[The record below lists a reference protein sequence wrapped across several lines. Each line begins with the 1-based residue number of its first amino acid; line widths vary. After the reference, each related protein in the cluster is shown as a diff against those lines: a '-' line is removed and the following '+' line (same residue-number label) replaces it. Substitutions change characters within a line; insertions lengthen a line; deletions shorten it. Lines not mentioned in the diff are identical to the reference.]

1 MTRMA
6 LHIARPVILW
16 AIHFTAIYALISAAC
31 APRGLL
37 DPDVTRAAATFLT
50 LATGLLMLV
59 WLVRA
64 GRLCGRLDPEEPR
77 WTLAQASWWT
87 VVITL
92 FAIVANLW
100 PIAMMGSCT
109 G

>member
-1 MTRMA
+1 MA

-16 AIHFTAIYALISAAC
+16 AVHFTAIYALISAAC

-64 GRLCGRLDPEEPR
+64 GRLCGQLDPDEPR

-100 PIAMMGSCT
+100 PIAMMGNCT